1 MLDKDIAVLAK
12 SWKMLPKNDRADPQ
26 NDDMAA
32 QRLVQRVAKN
42 LDREAFAELFDIF
55 APRVKTFIIRKGA
68 APDLAE
74 DLVQETM
81 INVWTKA
88 GFYDPAK
95 GSVLTWIFTIA
106 RNLRID
112 RIRREASR
120 PVSELGDF
128 DAPSDSPAGE
138 EILLQKD
145 EARAVA
151 LALGNIP
158 AEQME
163 ILMLSFIEDLPQVEI
178 ARRLK
183 LPLGTVK
190 SRMRLAYGH
199 LRKTLERPD

>member
-1 MLDKDIAVLAK
+1 
-12 SWKMLPKNDRADPQ
+12 MLPKDNPADPKTE
-26 NDDMAA
+26 DLAA
-32 QRLVQRVAKN
+32 QRLVQRVARN
-42 LDREAFAELFDIF
+42 LDREAFAELFDAF

-68 APDLAE
+68 SPDLAE

-88 GFYDPAK
+88 GYYDPAK

-112 RIRREASR
+112 RIRRKSSR

-128 DAPSDSPAGE
+128 DPPSEAPAGE
-138 EILLQKD
+138 EILARKD
-145 EARAVA
+145 EARSVA
-151 LALGNIP
+151 RALSKIP
-158 AEQME
+158 PEQME
-163 ILMLSFIEDLPQVEI
+163 ILTLSFIEDLPQAEI
-178 ARRLK
+178 ARRLN

-199 LRKTLERPD
+199 LRKNLEQPA

>member
-1 MLDKDIAVLAK
+1 MLAM
-12 SWKMLPKNDRADPQ
+12 SWNMLPKDDRADPK
-26 NDDMAA
+26 NEDAAA
-32 QRLVQRVAKN
+32 QRLVQRVARN
-42 LDREAFAELFDIF
+42 LDRAAFAELFDAF

-68 APDLAE
+68 SPDLAE

-112 RIRREASR
+112 RIRRESSR

-128 DAPSDSPAGE
+128 DLPSDAPASE
-138 EILLQKD
+138 EILARKD
-145 EARAVA
+145 EVRSVA
-151 LALGNIP
+151 LALSKIP
-158 AEQME
+158 PEQME
-163 ILMLSFIEDLPQVEI
+163 ILTLSFIEDLPQAEI
-178 ARRLK
+178 ARLLK